1 MLLLG
6 PIAICNLSIFC
17 NLFPELAMKEEQPKS
32 AEEALYGT
40 VPKTPPPAAP
50 KKEAEHRRHHRHG
63 AKPFSQESSY
73 KPYMLVGAVSVALI
87 LILFLISK

>member
-6 PIAICNLSIFC
+6 PTKAHYSIYFC
-17 NLFPELAMKEEQPKS
+17 ILFSELIMKEEQPKS

-40 VPKTPPPAAP
+40 TAKPPPIIHN
-50 KKEAEHRRHHRHG
+50 KKDTEHRRHHRHG

-73 KPYMLVGAVSVALI
+73 KPYMFVGAVAVALM
-87 LILFLISK
+87 LVLFLISK